1 MSVLRQIVGTFFSEN
16 VTRTL
21 RTSLLSTA
29 VMLLLSST
37 GTWKYMASTIDAYEM
52 TRAVA
57 WSGTAEID
65 KLPLVIAIDDT
76 GYEKF
81 FNAKS
86 PVDRDNLHVL
96 LATIAAHTRPET
108 RVAIDIDL
116 SPVPGQAAQQSALE
130 QFLLQSPAKWIL
142 PAVRGG
148 NPRLATNLATWRT
161 GLCARGID
169 FGLPYI
175 PNEFGY
181 PKMTHQYANSLGD
194 ASSRHGTCADP
205 ELAMVQKALPLQP
218 AYLKNGLVLPFSGDL
233 DLLASLL
240 DSINPSVVV
249 LGGAWGQTDIF
260 ATPFGDR
267 YGVQIHAAAL
277 AGAIEH
283 EHLAPVWV
291 EILSSW
297 AFMSTMSILMFYL
310 LQGLVRHTETHA
322 DSMPGHAFFTLRMRP
337 LLVIGVVCAMLYLL
351 MESLAMLH
359 AATGFWMNTAKI
371 AGYTIVCLLVP
382 WNLGRV
388 EPAHFKTWKSA
399 VRGHITVTLRKEMR
413 SVRQSAGMVLGRQ
426 ALWRD
431 GDKAIAMSR
440 PRALFEGCC
449 ALTSLSMQSVLPIVS
464 LGYILYK
471 SLPH

>member
-1 MSVLRQIVGTFFSEN
+1 MSLLRQIAGTFFSEN

-86 PVDRDNLHVL
+86 PVDRENIQAL
-96 LATIAAHTRPET
+96 LATIAAHTGPQT
-108 RVAIDIDL
+108 RVTIDIDL
-116 SPVPGQAAQQSALE
+116 SPVPGQATQQAALE
-130 QFLLQSPAKWIL
+130 KFLLQSAGKWVL

-148 NPRLATNLATWRT
+148 NPQLAASLASWRT

-181 PKMTHQYANSLGD
+181 PKMSHQYANSLGD

-205 ELAMVQKALPLQP
+205 EQVMVQKALPLQP
-218 AYLKNGLVLPFSGDL
+218 TYLKSGLVLPFSGDL
-233 DLLASLL
+233 ALLGSLL
-240 DSINPSVVV
+240 DSINPPFVV
-249 LGGAWGQTDIF
+249 LGGSWGQTDIF

-277 AGAIEH
+277 AGTIQH

-291 EILSSW
+291 EVLSSW

-310 LQGLVRHTETHA
+310 LQGLVRCTETHA
-322 DSMPGHAFFTLRMRP
+322 NWLPGHTFFTLRLRP
-337 LLVIGVVCAMLYLL
+337 ILVIVVVCGMLYLL

-388 EPAHFKTWKSA
+388 EPAHFKTWESVA
-399 VRGHITVTLRKEMR
+399 RGHVTATLRKEMR
-413 SVRQSAGMVLGRQ
+413 SIRHSVQIVLGRST
-426 ALWRD
+426 LWFD
-431 GDKAIAMSR
+431 GDKTILLSR
-440 PRALFEGCC
+440 PRALFEGSC
-449 ALTSLSMQSVLPIVS
+449 ALISLSMQSVLPVVS

>member
-1 MSVLRQIVGTFFSEN
+1 MSVLRQIAGTFFSEN
-16 VTRTL
+16 VTRTV

-52 TRAVA
+52 GRAVA
-57 WSGTAEID
+57 WAGTAEID
-65 KLPLVIAIDDT
+65 TLPLVIAIDDT
-76 GYEKF
+76 GYEQF
-81 FNAKS
+81 FNARS
-86 PVDRDNLHVL
+86 PVDRDKLRAL
-96 LATIAAHTRPET
+96 LATIAAHTRPAT

-116 SPVPGQAAQQSALE
+116 SPVPGQAAQQYALE
-130 QFLLQSPAKWIL
+130 QLLLQSSGKWIL

-148 NPRLATNLATWRT
+148 DPRLAAKLATWRT

-194 ASSRHGTCADP
+194 ASARHGTCADP
-205 ELAMVQKALPLQP
+205 ELPMVQKALPLQP
-218 AYLKNGLVLPFSGDL
+218 AYLKSGMVVPFSGDL
-233 DLLASLL
+233 ALLASLL
-240 DSINPSVVV
+240 DTINPPFVV

-277 AGAIEH
+277 AGAIQH

-310 LQGLVRHTETHA
+310 LQALVRHTETRA
-322 DSMPGHAFFTLRMRP
+322 DSMPGHAFFTLRLRP
-337 LLVIGVVCAMLYLL
+337 LLVIGVVCGMLYLL
-351 MESLAMLH
+351 MESLAIWH
-359 AATGFWMNTAKI
+359 ATTGFWMNTARI

-388 EPAHFKTWKSA
+388 DPAHFKTWKSA
-399 VRGHITVTLRKEMR
+399 VRGHVTATLRKEVR
-413 SVRQSAGMVLGRQ
+413 SARQSLRIVLGRST
-426 ALWRD
+426 LWID

-440 PRALFEGCC
+440 RRALFEGSC
-449 ALTSLSMQSVLPIVS
+449 ALISLSMQSVLPVVS